1 VEPTKSVRLDQVAE
15 RARLRCRVGWWGACG
30 WVGHASPSGQILHP
44 DVVGGGSRHEGRL
57 SDRLK
62 PPESVSAQ
70 SVLAVTRS
78 DLLTFCDKRR

>member
-1 VEPTKSVRLDQVAE
+1 LVG
-15 RARLRCRVGWWGACG
+15 RLRLG
-30 WVGHASPSGQILHP
+30 VGHASTVRPDPSTLG
-44 DVVGGGSRHEGRL
+44 VAGERGCRHEGRL

-78 DLLTFCDKRR
+78 DLLTIC